1 MQKKLIALAVA
12 GLAST
17 AAFAQTNVV
26 VYGVADGTF
35 DYVWTS
41 GRDVESSTA
50 LTNTTA
56 NGPVGVGN
64 TVRTGVFSNTRQ
76 SADFDGNTRVS
87 ANSSYLGFKG
97 SEDLGNGLKAIFQ
110 YEMGLDFTSGSSAL
124 TANRDSFVGL
134 SHANAGTVVLGN
146 LTGPTRALGAALDVF
161 PGATGI
167 GANSAMLGKIAGGT
181 LTGPRVASFYREVNT
196 INPGTPGQVNVQF
209 EEATL
214 AGGCARGTTCTSIFD
229 TRWANAIA
237 YLSPNWGGFSFAAA
251 YVANENKT
259 PDYGATYEATLSTAQ
274 LNTDPVQVFTPPT
287 GSSIVPHNK
296 FDQPSLN
303 TYGYDLGVKW
313 EGMGFMA
320 ALTYNW
326 AQFGDVLDQTVDNLR
341 VGGMYTAPNWSV
353 RAMWE
358 QTQAKLDSNWLYADT
373 KQQKYGLGG
382 TFSIGKTTL
391 LAQWY
396 GANDADNT
404 SDTGANFYTLGVNY
418 NLSKRTM
425 LKAVWAYV
433 DNDKAAQFDFGINSA
448 GGFSRSAYRSQTVA
462 TATDGSRYVGT
473 EDVRASTGNGAGV
486 QGIQVGIRH
495 SF

>member
-50 LTNTTA
+50 ITNTTA

-64 TVRTGVFSNTRQ
+64 TVRTSAFSNTRQ

-110 YEMGLDFTSGSSAL
+110 YEMGLDFTSGNSAL

-167 GANSAMLGKIAGGT
+167 GANSAMIGKIAGSMLKSVPTYTRSVSGGT
-181 LTGPRVASFYREVNT
+181 VANPILTVTETAS
-196 INPGTPGQVNVQF
+196 ISSS
-209 EEATL
+209 
-214 AGGCARGTTCTSIFD
+214 CARGSTCTSIFD

-251 YVANENKT
+251 YVANENKSE
-259 PDYGATYEATLSTAQ
+259 DWGATYNNTLVTAR
-274 LNTDPVQVFTPPT
+274 LNTDPAVSTSTSTITPF
-287 GSSIVPHNK
+287 NQ
-296 FDQPSLN
+296 FAQQPIN
-303 TYGYDLGVKW
+303 TYGYDLGAKW
-313 EGMGFMA
+313 EGMGFMVG
-320 ALTYNW
+320 LTYNW
-326 AQFGDVLDQTVDNLR
+326 AQFGDILDTTVDNLR
-341 VGGMYTAPNWSV
+341 LGGMYTAPNWSV

-358 QTQAKLDSNWLYADT
+358 QTQQKASTNFFFADL

-382 TFSIGKTTL
+382 TFNIGKTTL

-404 SDTGANFYTLGVNY
+404 SDTGSNFYTIGANY

-433 DNDKAAQFDFGINSA
+433 DNDKNAQFDFGINSA
-448 GGFSRSAYRSQTVA
+448 GGFTRTTSGAPLRRNRTGLLPERHPGVNTTSA
-462 TATDGSRYVGT
+462 GS
-473 EDVRASTGNGAGV
+473 GAGV

>member
-12 GLAST
+12 GLASS

-26 VYGVADGTF
+26 VYGVADGSF

-41 GRDVESSTA
+41 GRDVQTVQT
-50 LTNTTA
+50 LTDTTV
-56 NGPVGVGN
+56 NGPAGVGN
-64 TVRTGVFSNTRQ
+64 TVRLTGVSTRTQ
-76 SADFDGNTRVS
+76 SADFDGHSRIS

-110 YEMGLDFTSGSSAL
+110 YEMGLDFTNNGTLGA
-124 TANRDSFVGL
+124 TRDSFVGL

-146 LTGPTRALGAALDVF
+146 LTGPTRALGSALDVF

-167 GANSAMLGKIAGGT
+167 GANSAMLGKIAGNRLTSGAGFTQVTGNAGT
-181 LTGPRVASFYREVNT
+181 VA
-196 INPGTPGQVNVQF
+196 NPIPFVDQTYT
-209 EEATL
+209 ATS
-214 AGGCARGTTCTSIFD
+214 GCARGSTCTSIFD
-229 TRWANAIA
+229 TRWANSIA

-251 YVANENKT
+251 YVANETESEDWGNT
-259 PDYGATYEATLSTAQ
+259 YTSTLATAR
-274 LNTDPVQVFTPPT
+274 LNTDPVVSASTTTIAQF
-287 GSSIVPHNK
+287 NQ
-296 FDQPSLN
+296 FNQQPSN
-303 TYGYDLGVKW
+303 VWGYDLGAKW
-313 EGMGFMA
+313 EGMGFMVGV
-320 ALTYNW
+320 TYNW
-326 AQFGDVLDQTVDNLR
+326 AEFGDILNQSVDNLR

-358 QTQAKLDSNWLYADT
+358 QTGADADSFLAYGNT

-382 TFSIGKTTL
+382 TFTFGKTTL

-404 SDTGANFYTLGVNY
+404 NNTGANFWTLGANY
-418 NLSKRTM
+418 SLSKRTM

-433 DNDKAAQFDFGINSA
+433 DNDNGAQFDFGINSA
-448 GGFSRSAYRSQTVA
+448 GGFSRTA
-462 TATDGSRYVGT
+462 TAVRSVETGAGNYSNVFQSNTVTATGS
-473 EDVRASTGNGAGV
+473 GAGV
-486 QGIQVGIRH
+486 QGVQVGIRH

>member
-35 DYVWTS
+35 DYVWQS
-41 GRDVESSTA
+41 GSKAAST
-50 LTNTTA
+50 TVNTTTNA
-56 NGPVGVGN
+56 AGVITAQTTN
-64 TVRTGVFSNTRQ
+64 FSTQDNDV
-76 SADFDGNTRVS
+76 DFTRVS

-110 YEMGLDFTSGSSAL
+110 YENSVNFDSTGGTWAG
-124 TANRDSFVGL
+124 RDSFVGL

-146 LTGPTRALGAALDVF
+146 LTGPTRALGAALDVN

-167 GANSAMLGKIAGGT
+167 GANSGLIGKIAGLTLRNAPLAVTRVTNPAGT
-181 LTGPRVASFYREVNT
+181 VTVETANGNLS
-196 INPGTPGQVNVQF
+196 
-209 EEATL
+209 ATC
-214 AGGCARGTTCTSIFD
+214 GRSSTCTSIFD

-259 PDYGATYEATLSTAQ
+259 ADFGTNYTTTTNNLTGVSTVTATPAGANFNQA
-274 LNTDPVQVFTPPT
+274 D
-287 GSSIVPHNK
+287 
-296 FDQPSLN
+296 
-303 TYGYDLGVKW
+303 TYGYDLGAKW

-320 ALTYNW
+320 AVTYNW
-326 AQFGDVLDQTVDNLR
+326 AQFGDWADTEVDNLR
-341 VGGMYTAPNWSV
+341 VGGMYTAPNWSI

-358 QTQAKLDSNWLYADT
+358 KTSADVNNNLLGLSNTD
-373 KQQKYGLGG
+373 QQKFGIGG
-382 TFSIGKTTL
+382 TFSFGKSTL

-396 GANDADNT
+396 GTNSAKSINDSKANLFEV
-404 SDTGANFYTLGVNY
+404 GYLY

-425 LKAVWAYV
+425 LKATWAMI
-433 DNDKAAQFDFGINSA
+433 DNDDGSVADFGVNAIGNQSSGYNA
-448 GGFSRSAYRSQTVA
+448 NRTTVA
-462 TATDGSRYVGT
+462 GVGT
-473 EDVRASTGNGAGV
+473 GTSETFTSSGAGARN
-486 QGIQVGIRH
+486 QGIQVGVRH

>member
-12 GLAST
+12 GLASS

-41 GRDVESSTA
+41 GRDFQSVQ
-50 LTNTTA
+50 TNSQTLVT
-56 NGPVGVGN
+56 GGN
-64 TVRTGVFSNTRQ
+64 QVFRDTELITRRQ
-76 SADFDGNTRVS
+76 SQDYDGNTRVS

-134 SHANAGTVVLGN
+134 SHDKAGTVVLGN

-167 GANSAMLGKIAGGT
+167 GANSAMLGKIAGST
-181 LTGPRVASFYREVNT
+181 LTPVTAIGYSRTTTV
-196 INPGTPGQVNVQF
+196 TP
-209 EEATL
+209 
-214 AGGCARGTTCTSIFD
+214 AGVTFVTEDAQSSSGCARGTTCTSIFD

-251 YVANENKT
+251 YVANEGKT
-259 PDYGATYEATLSTAQ
+259 PDYGSEYRASLTTAQ
-274 LNTDPVQVFTPPT
+274 LTSADPVVTTTDARLIPHDKFQQQ
-287 GSSIVPHNK
+287 SSNV
-296 FDQPSLN
+296 
-303 TYGYDLGVKW
+303 YGYDLGAKW
-313 EGMGFMA
+313 EGMGFMVG
-320 ALTYNW
+320 LTYNW

-341 VGGMYTAPNWSV
+341 LGGMYTAPNWSV

-358 QTQAKLDSNWLYADT
+358 QTQAKADSNFFFDDT

-382 TFSIGKTTL
+382 TFTIGKTTL

-404 SDTGANFYTLGVNY
+404 SDTGANFYTLGANY

-433 DNDKAAQFDFGINSA
+433 DNDKAAQFDFGINSV
-448 GGFSRSAYRSQTVA
+448 GGFSRTTTAYRDTVSDA
-462 TATDGSRYVGT
+462 NNRFVDTGSSVT
-473 EDVRASTGNGAGV
+473 STGSGAGV

>member
-1 MQKKLIALAVA
+1 
-12 GLAST
+12 
-17 AAFAQTNVV
+17 

-41 GRDVESSTA
+41 GRDVESTTA

-56 NGPVGVGN
+56 NGPAGVGN
-64 TVRTGVFSNTRQ
+64 TIRTGVFSNTRQ

-110 YEMGLDFTSGSSAL
+110 YEMGLDFTSGNSAL

-167 GANSAMLGKIAGGT
+167 GANSAMLGKIAGNRLVSGASYTRTTTGGT
-181 LTGPRVASFYREVNT
+181 VANPILNVTETASLTS
-196 INPGTPGQVNVQF
+196 
-209 EEATL
+209 
-214 AGGCARGTTCTSIFD
+214 GCARGTTCTSIFD

-251 YVANENKT
+251 YVANENKSE
-259 PDYGATYEATLSTAQ
+259 DWGATYNNTLVTAQ
-274 LNTDPVQVFTPPT
+274 LNTNPAVSTSTSTITQFNQFAQQPANLY
-287 GSSIVPHNK
+287 G
-296 FDQPSLN
+296 FDV
-303 TYGYDLGVKW
+303 GAKW
-313 EGMGFMA
+313 EGGGFMVG
-320 ALTYNW
+320 LTYNW
-326 AQFGDVLDQTVDNLR
+326 AQFGDILDQSVDNIRL
-341 VGGMYTAPNWSV
+341 GGMYTAPNWSV

-358 QTQAKLDSNWLYADT
+358 QTQAKANTNFFYADD

-382 TFSIGKTTL
+382 TFSFGKTTL

-404 SDTGANFYTLGVNY
+404 SDTGANFYTLGANY

-433 DNDKAAQFDFGINSA
+433 DNDSAAQFDFGINSA
-448 GGFSRSAYRSQTVA
+448 GGFTR
-462 TATDGSRYVGT
+462 TATGL
-473 EDVRASTGNGAGV
+473 RAVETGPGFYQSVTQGANVTSTGSGAGV